1 MFDWFWNT
9 PLTLFYN
16 GYKNQQK
23 WERLIK
29 EDFKLVDHGLFSLSL
44 LCRGFVG
51 GQAKQNDCAVN
62 GLMSLIGW
70 SALKNQ
76 QDDSHPTPSALNLRI
91 ETS

>member
-16 GYKNQQK
+16 GYINQQK
-23 WERLIK
+23 WERLMK

-51 GQAKQNDCAVN
+51 GQAK
-62 GLMSLIGW
+62 
-70 SALKNQ
+70 
-76 QDDSHPTPSALNLRI
+76 
-91 ETS
+91 